1 MVQLDK
7 HQIDA
12 IRTLKSGNILVGG
25 VGTGKTRTAIAW
37 WLFKVCKGQNQIV
50 TKNTDGGFSRIGK
63 DLPMETPTDLYVI
76 TTARKRDSKDWELEL
91 TYFSETSQARVV
103 IDSWNN
109 IHKYEHVRDACFLF
123 DEQRVVGYGSW
134 VQSFLRIA
142 KQNTWLLLSATP
154 GDTWTDYIPVFI
166 ANGFYKNKTQFVDRH
181 AVWDRYSKYP
191 KIKRFVDENI
201 LYGLKRRITVDMEVP
216 RHTVRHFNYI
226 PVAYDRKTV
235 EEVITEQRWN
245 PYTEKPI
252 KDVSEYCALLKRVIF
267 ADPSRLDATRKIIAD
282 HPRVIIFY
290 SYDFEL
296 DQIRKLKDLCLEGF
310 DYAEWNG
317 HIHEN
322 VPTSQKWIYVVNYMA
337 GSEAWN
343 CITTDT
349 VIFWSQ
355 NYSYKQMEQSCGRI
369 DRMNTP
375 YIDLNYY
382 ILRSRSGLDLAI
394 SRSLRQKKKFNET
407 KYYSQFWDHLT
418 YDSRKKQLSL

>member
-7 HQIDA
+7 HQLEA
-12 IRTLKSGNILVGG
+12 IRALKSGNILVGG
-25 VGTGKTRTAIAW
+25 VGTGKTRTALAW
-37 WLFKVCKGQNQIV
+37 WLFKVCNGQNQIA
-50 TKNTDGGFSRIGK
+50 TRNSDGGITRIGK
-63 DLPMETPTDLYVI
+63 DIPMATPTDLYVI

-91 TYFSETSQARVV
+91 TYFSEVSGVRIV

-109 IHKYEHVRDACFLF
+109 ISKYKDVANACFLF
-123 DEQRVVGYGSW
+123 DEQRVVGYGAW
-134 VQSFLRIA
+134 TKNFLKITR
-142 KQNTWLLLSATP
+142 QNTWLLLSATP
-154 GDTWTDYIPVFI
+154 GDTWSDYIPVFI
-166 ANGFYKNKTQFVDRH
+166 ANGFYKNKTQFMDRH

-201 LYGLKRRITVDMEVP
+201 LYGLKRRITVNMEVA

-226 PVAYDRKTV
+226 PVEYDHDKADDVVTRK
-235 EEVITEQRWN
+235 RWN
-245 PYTEKPI
+245 PFTEEPI
-252 KDVSEYCALLKRVIF
+252 KDVSEYCAVLKRVIF
-267 ADPSRLDATRKIIAD
+267 SDQSRLEATWKIID
-282 HPRVIIFY
+282 EHPRVIIFY

-296 DQIRKLKDLCLEGF
+296 EKIRELKKLRECGF
-310 DYAEWNG
+310 EYAEWNG
-317 HIHEN
+317 HLHEA
-322 VPTSQKWIYVVNYMA
+322 VPTSQKWIYAVQYLA

-349 VIFWSQ
+349 IVFWSQ

-394 SRSLRQKKKFNET
+394 SKSLRKKKQFNET
-407 KYYSQFWDHLT
+407 RYYSKFWE
-418 YDSRKKQLSL
+418 SR